1 MDFSKLGSPEQKASP
16 IHPIEIFESLPSLE
30 NTPNDL
36 WRGQAEALENWHEH
50 RAKNDV
56 LVSLNTGA
64 GKTIVGLLIAQSLV
78 NERHENVLYVC
89 STIDLVKQTS
99 QEASRIGLD
108 HTIRVKGSF
117 NNDLFESGKSF
128 CITTYQALFN
138 GHSVF
143 QTNHFPKAIIFD
155 DAHVAESILR
165 DAFTIRIDSSNDR
178 DLFNQIVELFTSHFK
193 DLGIP
198 EKFKGITDGDQ
209 LATAF
214 VSPRGV
220 QRNKSQLLQILNA
233 HNLVQNENLKYPF
246 QHLKDHIEA
255 CAAVFTGRVFELSPP
270 FLPSRAMD
278 IFEQPIKRVYLSATL
293 QSQTEFIRAF
303 GRRPQ
308 EAIVPSNDAGNGER
322 FIIGGRV
329 IPEGFSA
336 DFIKD
341 LSDTNKVVI
350 AVPNYRV
357 AEKWSELVTPPK
369 SDDFSQKLDKFRVSK
384 KGAFILV
391 SRVDGIDLPD
401 ETCRLMVMD
410 GLPSGTSLLER
421 YQWQFL
427 RMENVHASRIANRLA
442 QLFGRINRG
451 RNDYGV
457 FLLEGRELNN
467 WLAKDRNVS
476 LLPPLLQKQVLL
488 GKSVQE
494 GLNIKTHDSVKVVI
508 DAVLGRE
515 QTWLAHYQNEVNL
528 SELDQEQVDRAKQ
541 AELALEEAAISESN
555 YAAYLWSKE
564 YAKARMEIEE
574 SSNKITS
581 TDANL
586 SGWHNVWL
594 GAAYDLEGDAESA
607 ERAYAI
613 AMKRLGQQITL
624 PRKSTRSDASGYEE
638 QKNNFFKSLDNYLG
652 FSASNKCKK
661 EIDKVAQLLSEINTD
676 DSNTDDSNTDNSNQ
690 AEESVRFLGEILG
703 FEATRPDNDCGTGPD
718 VLWVEPE
725 TSEVLAFELKTNKK
739 IPTNYRKDDIGQGH
753 NHIQWVKENY
763 EDYNAIGLIYVG
775 PEIGIVE
782 DKASPSNNM
791 YFTDV
796 TKISSVMDEINA
808 LLSDLL
814 LLTPLERSAA
824 MMSKSQED
832 RWEISSIFSKLV
844 E

>member
-1 MDFSKLGSPEQKASP
+1 MDFSKPRSPEQKASP

-36 WRGQAEALENWHEH
+36 WRGQAEALENWNEH
-50 RAKNDV
+50 REKNDV

-78 NERHENVLYVC
+78 NEKHENVLYVC

-108 HTIRVKGSF
+108 HTTRVGGF
-117 NNDLFESGKSF
+117 FDNDLFESEKSF

-178 DLFNQIVELFTSHFK
+178 DLFNQIVKLFTSHFK
-193 DLGIP
+193 DLEIP
-198 EKFKGITDGDQ
+198 EKFKDSTDGNQ
-209 LATAF
+209 LTTAF
-214 VSPRGV
+214 VAPRGV
-220 QRNKSQLLQILNA
+220 QENKAQLLQILKA
-233 HNLVQNENLKYPF
+233 HNLAEDKNLKYPF

-255 CAAVFTGRVFELSPP
+255 CAAVFTGGVFELSPP
-270 FLPSRAMD
+270 FLPSLAMD

-303 GRRPQ
+303 GRKPQ
-308 EAIVPSNDAGNGER
+308 EMIVPSNDAGNGER

-329 IPEGFSA
+329 IPKGFSA
-336 DFIKD
+336 NFIKN
-341 LSDTNKVVI
+341 LSDTNKVLI

-357 AEKWSELVTPPK
+357 AEKWSELVTPSKPEN
-369 SDDFSQKLDKFRVSK
+369 FSQELDEFRDSE

-391 SRVDGIDLPD
+391 SRVDGIDLPH

-427 RMENVHASRIANRLA
+427 RMQNVHASRIANRLA

-457 FLLEGRELNN
+457 FLLEGRELNI
-467 WLAKDRNVS
+467 WLTKDRNIS

-488 GKSVQE
+488 GRSVQE
-494 GLNIKTHDSVKVVI
+494 GLNIKTYDGVKAAI
-508 DAVLGRE
+508 DAVLRRE
-515 QTWLAHYQNEVNL
+515 PTWLARYQNEINL
-528 SELDQEQVDRAKQ
+528 SELDQKQVDRAKQ
-541 AELALEEAAISESN
+541 AESALEEAAISESK
-555 YAAYLWSKE
+555 YATYLWGKK
-564 YAKARMEIEE
+564 YAEARIEIEK

-581 TDANL
+581 IDANL
-586 SGWHNVWL
+586 SGWHSVWL

-613 AMKRLGQQITL
+613 AMKRLGRQITL
-624 PRKSTRSDASGYEE
+624 PRKNIRSDISGYEE

-652 FSASNKCKK
+652 FSTSNECQK
-661 EIDKVAQLLSEINTD
+661 EIDKAAQLLSGIKSD
-676 DSNTDDSNTDNSNQ
+676 KPNQ

-703 FEATRPDNDCGTGPD
+703 FEATRPDNTYSKGPD
-718 VLWVEPE
+718 VLWVNPE
-725 TSEVLAFELKTNKK
+725 THEVLAFELKTNKQV
-739 IPTNYRKDDIGQGH
+739 PTNYNKKDIGQGH

-763 EDYNAIGLIYVG
+763 EDYNAIGLVYVG
-775 PEIGIVE
+775 PEIGTIE
-782 DKASPSNNM
+782 DRASPSDNM
-791 YFTDV
+791 YLTDV

-814 LLTPLERSAA
+814 SLTPLERSVA

-832 RWEISSIFSKLV
+832 RWKISSIFSKLV
-844 E
+844 K